1 MPGLQALA
9 GMMASRVR
17 RWQTPMAASTGSDL
31 INQWDMPKTEEHRPA
46 ILKTEDSDWQE
57 MDPTPGKSF

>member
-1 MPGLQALA
+1 
-9 GMMASRVR
+9 
-17 RWQTPMAASTGSDL
+17 MAASTGSDL